1 MSELLIQMVPMLLL
15 AGLGV
20 GWAAETASRAGGYGL
35 LPDMVAGVLGSLL
48 AGAGLWAAGYDAG
61 MVTVLLAGGVGAA
74 LAVVAQRTL
83 WRAARPVA

>member
-1 MSELLIQMVPMLLL
+1 
-15 AGLGV
+15 
-20 GWAAETASRAGGYGL
+20 
-35 LPDMVAGVLGSLL
+35 
-48 AGAGLWAAGYDAG
+48 